1 MPELPEVEILRK
13 YFELTSLHKKIENV
27 ETKTDYVLKD
37 ISPQWLGRKLAGQS
51 FKSTHRHGKFFF
63 ASLNESSDWL
73 LLHFGMTGGLKY
85 YKDDEKKPD
94 FEKVAFYF
102 KNGFTLG
109 YIDPRKL
116 GKVSI
121 IPDIK
126 EFISE
131 HNIGPDVCSKSFT
144 FEKFNSLLKGR
155 RGMIKPT
162 LMNQNIMAGIGNI
175 YSDEILFQSGIH
187 PETKVNNLNQ
197 KEKKEIFNQMKNIMK
212 IVIDN
217 NANPEK
223 LPDSFITPLRDKDNP
238 QCPSCK
244 GHIERKKISGRS
256 AYFCPACQK
265 LKN

>member
-1 MPELPEVEILRK
+1 
-13 YFELTSLHKKIENV
+13 
-27 ETKTDYVLKD
+27 
-37 ISPQWLGRKLAGQS
+37 
-51 FKSTHRHGKFFF
+51 
-63 ASLNESSDWL
+63 
-73 LLHFGMTGGLKY
+73 
-85 YKDDEKKPD
+85 
-94 FEKVAFYF
+94 
-102 KNGFTLG
+102 
-109 YIDPRKL
+109 
-116 GKVSI
+116 
-121 IPDIK
+121 
-126 EFISE
+126 
-131 HNIGPDVCSKSFT
+131 
-144 FEKFNSLLKGR
+144 
-155 RGMIKPT
+155 MIKPT

-197 KEKKEIFNQMKNIMK
+197 QEKKEIFNQIKNIMQ
-212 IVIDN
+212 IVINN